1 MADQQCVQPM
11 GIFKNLPIRISSL
24 EFLIIARVL
33 RMEGLNNE
41 YSMLLGRPWLQQ
53 FKVHH
58 DWNTNLL
65 SLSIS
70 GKIIIVIINL
80 VFSVEPCH
88 QPLTLQMYD

>member
-1 MADQQCVQPM
+1 MAYQQHVQPM
-11 GIFKNLPIRISSL
+11 GTFKNLLIRISSL
-24 EFLIIARVL
+24 EFLIITRVP

-70 GKIIIVIINL
+70 GKTIIVPIDLFFL
-80 VFSVEPCH
+80 VKPCH
-88 QPLTLQMYD
+88 QPLALPMYD